1 MKKSNLQ
8 NGQKLSREAQKNISG
23 GSLELETPVCA
34 SGCYDR
40 YFSDGQ
46 GNCLVPPCS
55 APNFGT
61 EIKDANGRWK
71 CCY

>member
-1 MKKSNLQ
+1 MKKLNVQ
-8 NGQKLSREAQKNISG
+8 KGRKLSRDAQKNISG
-23 GSLELETPVCA
+23 GGLELQACA

-55 APNFGT
+55 APNFGS
-61 EIKDANGRWK
+61 EIKDADGRWK

>member
-1 MKKSNLQ
+1 MKKLNVQ
-8 NGQKLSREAQKNISG
+8 KGRKLSRDAQKNISG
-23 GSLELETPVCA
+23 GGLELQACA

-55 APNFGT
+55 APNFGS
-61 EIKDANGRWK
+61 EIKEVDGRWK

>member
-8 NGQKLSREAQKNISG
+8 KGQKLSREAQKNISG
-23 GSLELETPVCA
+23 AGLGSVVCA

-55 APNFGT
+55 APNFGR
-61 EIKDANGRWK
+61 EIKDSIGRWK

>member
-1 MKKSNLQ
+1 MKKSDLQ
-8 NGQKLSREAQKNISG
+8 KGQKLSREAQKNISG
-23 GSLELETPVCA
+23 GGLELQACA

-55 APNFGT
+55 VPNLGK
-61 EIKDANGRWK
+61 EIKDANGIWK